1 MRILLD
7 EKDLFILICVMAA
20 SVKKDNSF
28 SLEKRD
34 SDFTNVQLFERA
46 REDLEVVRYKQT
58 TY

>member
-7 EKDLFILICVMAA
+7 KRDIFTLICVMAA

-28 SLEKRD
+28 SVEKRD
-34 SDFTNVQLFERA
+34 ADFTNVQLFERA